1 MCLALLTSEEGAM
14 TTRLLASVVVFI
26 SSIGVVD
33 AARRVTIPEG
43 TALRVRLDTTV
54 ASNTSRIE
62 DQVYGRLVNP
72 IVINGRTVVPAGS
85 KVVGTV
91 VNADRSNRVKG
102 RASLALR
109 FNELTLAGDNETYR
123 IRTRTWSRTAE
134 ATKGEDA
141 TKIAVPAVG
150 GAVIGALAGGKKG
163 AAIGGAVGGGA
174 GTALVLSTRGQ
185 EVRLGRGSVL
195 LVRLSSPLS
204 LD

>member
-1 MCLALLTSEEGAM
+1 M
-14 TTRLLASVVVFI
+14 TARLFAAVVVFI
-26 SSIGVVD
+26 SSIGVLD

-54 ASNTSRIE
+54 ASNTSRVE
-62 DQVYGRLVNP
+62 DRVYGRLVSP
-72 IVINGRTVVPAGS
+72 IVIDGRTVVPAGS
-85 KVVGTV
+85 TLVGTV
-91 VNADRSNRVKG
+91 VNADRSDRVKG

-109 FNELTLAGDNETYR
+109 FNELALAGDNETYR

-141 TKIAVPAVG
+141 AKIAVPAVG

-174 GTALVLSTRGQ
+174 GTAVVLSTRGK

-195 LVRLSSPLS
+195 LVRLSSPLTIS
-204 LD
+204 